1 MEIYLLVI
9 IFIGAWYWFDSI
21 SSREQAIAT
30 GRELAERFSL
40 QLLDETVACNKVWLG
55 RNSRGRVQLQR
66 TYQFDVSANGSD
78 RLSCELVLLGRH
90 LQSWHIP
97 PYLQPVSINP
107 LY

>member
-9 IFIGAWYWFDSI
+9 VVIAAWYWVDSI